1 MTSHTAL
8 FLLVSGLTSGAIYA
22 LLGLGLVLIYN
33 VTRVINI
40 AQGEFVMLGAL
51 TAVGL
56 SGGAAVG
63 GVYLA
68 IAAGVIWLV
77 MEAFHRRAWYLVAV
91 AAIGGAA
98 LWWLVRQ
105 FEPFHLP
112 PLAAAALA
120 TAVVAF
126 LGAAIYRIAIQ
137 PAANASELT
146 FLIIT
151 TGLFLAIEGLGLLV
165 WGPSSFS
172 FPTVRAGELALGAA
186 RVSYQSLL
194 VFAATVLLLI
204 VMWLLLERSQLGK
217 ALRACAMNRLGARLI
232 GISPE
237 RAGLLAFAISAG
249 LCAIAG
255 VLIAPITYATYDM
268 GLFLGLKGFVGA
280 VVGGLSGYGGA
291 VAGGLAVGVLEAY
304 AFYGISAYGEAIV
317 FALIIVILLLR
328 TLTQRRERV
337 A

>member
-1 MTSHTAL
+1 MTSNTVL
-8 FLLVSGLTSGAIYA
+8 FLLVNGLTNGAIYA

-56 SGGAAVG
+56 SGGAGVG
-63 GVYLA
+63 GLYLA
-68 IAAGVIWLV
+68 IAGGAVWAVL
-77 MEAFHRRAWYLVAV
+77 EAYRRRAWLLILVALIV
-91 AAIGGAA
+91 GAA
-98 LWWLVRQ
+98 LWWLVHRL
-105 FEPFHLP
+105 EPFHLP
-112 PLAAAALA
+112 PLAAAAVA
-120 TAVVAF
+120 TGVVAF
-126 LGAAIYRIAIQ
+126 LGAAIYRITIQ
-137 PAANASELT
+137 PASRASELV

-151 TGLFLAIEGLGLLV
+151 TGIFLAVEGLGLLF

-172 FPTVRAGELALGAA
+172 FPTVHAGGVALGAA
-186 RVSYQSLL
+186 SVSYQSLM
-194 VFAATVLLLI
+194 VFAATLVLLFL
-204 VMWLLLERSQLGK
+204 MWLLLERSLLGK
-217 ALRACAMNRLGARLI
+217 ALRACAMNRLGARLV

-237 RAGLLAFAISAG
+237 RAGLFAFAISAG
-249 LCAIAG
+249 LSAIAG

-291 VAGGLAVGVLEAY
+291 VLGGLAVGVLEAY
-304 AFYGISAYGEAIV
+304 AFYALSAYGEAIV
-317 FALIIVILLLR
+317 FALIIVILLIR
-328 TLTQRRERV
+328 AVTQRRERV

>member
-1 MTSHTAL
+1 MTSDTAL
-8 FLLVSGLTSGAIYA
+8 FLLVSGLTNGAIYA

-63 GVYLA
+63 GIHLA
-68 IAAGVIWLV
+68 IAAGVVWLV
-77 MEAFHRRAWYLVAV
+77 LEAFRRRAWVLIAV
-91 AAIGGAA
+91 AALAGAA

-105 FEPFHLP
+105 LQPFHLP
-112 PLAAAALA
+112 PWAAAVLA
-120 TAVVAF
+120 TLLVAF
-126 LGAAIYRIAIQ
+126 LGAAIYRITIQ
-137 PAANASELT
+137 PAAKVSELV

-151 TGLFLAIEGLGLLV
+151 TGIFLAVEGLGLLF
-165 WGPSSFS
+165 WGPGSFS
-172 FPTVRAGELALGAA
+172 FPTVHAGGVALGAA
-186 RVSYQSLL
+186 RISYQSLL
-194 VFAATVLLLI
+194 VFAATLVLLLL
-204 VMWLLLERSQLGK
+204 MWSLLERSLFGK
-217 ALRACAMNRLGARLI
+217 ALRACAMNRLGARLV

-237 RAGLLAFAISAG
+237 RAGLAAFAISAG
-249 LCAIAG
+249 LSAVAG

-291 VAGGLAVGVLEAY
+291 VLGGLAVGVLEAY
-304 AFYGISAYGEAIV
+304 AFYAASAWGEAIV
-317 FALIIVILLLR
+317 FALIIVILLVR
-328 TLTQRRERV
+328 VVTQRRERV

>member
-1 MTSHTAL
+1 MTSETVL
-8 FLLVSGLTSGAIYA
+8 FLLVSGLTNGAIYA

-56 SGGAAVG
+56 SGDAAVG
-63 GVYLA
+63 GIHLA
-68 IAAGVIWLV
+68 IGAGVVWLLL
-77 MEAFHRRAWYLVAV
+77 EAFQRRIWWLIPVALI
-91 AAIGGAA
+91 AGAA
-98 LWWLVRQ
+98 LWWLVQRLQ
-105 FEPFHLP
+105 PFHLP
-112 PLAAAALA
+112 PLAAAVLA
-120 TAVVAF
+120 TLVVAF
-126 LGAAIYRIAIQ
+126 LGAAIYRITIQ
-137 PAANASELT
+137 PAARASELV

-151 TGLFLAIEGLGLLV
+151 TGIFLAIEGLGLLF
-165 WGPSSFS
+165 WGPASFS
-172 FPTVRAGELALGAA
+172 FPTVHAGGVALGAA
-186 RVSYQSLL
+186 RISYQSLL
-194 VFAATVLLLI
+194 VFAATLVLLFLL
-204 VMWLLLERSQLGK
+204 WSLLERTLIGK
-217 ALRACAMNRLGARLI
+217 ALRACAMNRLGARLV

-237 RAGLLAFAISAG
+237 RAGLAAFAISAG

-291 VAGGLAVGVLEAY
+291 VLGGLAVGVLEAY
-304 AFYGISAYGEAIV
+304 AFYGASAWGEAIV
-317 FALIIVILLLR
+317 FALIIVILLVR
-328 TLTQRRERV
+328 AVTQRRERV

>member
-8 FLLVSGLTSGAIYA
+8 YLLITGLTSGAIYA

-56 SGGAAVG
+56 SGGAAAG
-63 GVYLA
+63 GLYLA
-68 IAAGVIWLV
+68 IAGGVVWLL
-77 MEAFHRRAWYLVAV
+77 MEAFHRRAWYLIIVAPV
-91 AAIGGAA
+91 GGAV
-98 LWWLVRQ
+98 LWWFVRTL
-105 FEPFHLP
+105 EPFHLP

-120 TAVVAF
+120 TVVVAF

-151 TGLFLAIEGLGLLV
+151 TGLFLAIEGLGLLF
-165 WGPSSFS
+165 WGPTSFS
-172 FPTVRAGELALGAA
+172 FPTVRAGELSLGAA
-186 RVSYQSLL
+186 RISYQSLL
-194 VFAATVLLLI
+194 VFAATVVLLA
-204 VMWLLLERSQLGK
+204 VMWLLLERSLLGK

-255 VLIAPITYATYDM
+255 ILIAPITYATYDM

-317 FALIIVILLLR
+317 FGLIIVILLLR
-328 TLTQRRERV
+328 ALTQRRERV

>member
-1 MTSHTAL
+1 MTLSTAL
-8 FLLVSGLTSGAIYA
+8 FLLVSGLTNGAIYA

-51 TAVGL
+51 TAIGL
-56 SGGAAVG
+56 TSGGAVG
-63 GVYLA
+63 GINLA
-68 IAAGVIWLV
+68 IAGGVVWVLLEAVRRRSWLW
-77 MEAFHRRAWYLVAV
+77 MPLALLA
-91 AAIGGAA
+91 GAA
-98 LWWLVRQ
+98 LWWLTGRL
-105 FEPFHLP
+105 EPFHLP

-120 TAVVAF
+120 TLVVAF
-126 LGAAIYRIAIQ
+126 LGAAIYRVAIQ
-137 PAANASELT
+137 PAAGANELL

-151 TGLFLAIEGLGLLV
+151 TGLYLGLQGLGLV
-165 WGPSSFS
+165 FWGPGAFS
-172 FPTVRAGELALGAA
+172 FPSIRAGQLSLGAA

-194 VFAATVLLLI
+194 VFAATLLLLFL
-204 VMWLLLERSQLGK
+204 VWLFLERSLLGK
-217 ALRACAMNRLGARLI
+217 ALRASAMNRLGARLV

-249 LCAIAG
+249 LSAIAG

-280 VVGGLSGYGGA
+280 VIGGLSGYGGA
-291 VAGGLAVGVLEAY
+291 VLGGLAVGVLEAY
-304 AFYGISAYGEAIV
+304 AYFTVSAYGEAIV
-317 FALIIVILLLR
+317 YALIIFILLFR
-328 TLTQRRERV
+328 VLTQRRERV